1 MIYLVFGDNTFEID
15 QQVKKLITDFDGE
28 VEKVDGD
35 DISAEQLPDLLA
47 GVTLFS
53 ASRMVIMKNVS
64 HNKTV
69 WVALGEW
76 LEKGVDNDVV
86 LVESK
91 LDKRTRT
98 YKWLDKNAEKYNFNE
113 LRSFEAEKWLAGEAK
128 KRQLDMPLDV
138 VRYMVGYVGV
148 DQWRLSG
155 ELDKLLLSGRS
166 ISKDLIDEIVE
177 PTPQATS
184 FELVDA
190 AFRGKSEL
198 MNSIFETVSR
208 QEDPYMFFGLISS
221 QVHAIALMKNAG
233 GRSVYVVAKEAGA
246 NAYVLE
252 KVEGLAA
259 TMSSRQIKSMVSRL
273 AELDANIKSRGV
285 DPWIQIRSFLVSL

>member
-1 MIYLVFGDNTFEID
+1 
-15 QQVKKLITDFDGE
+15 
-28 VEKVDGD
+28 
-35 DISAEQLPDLLA
+35 
-47 GVTLFS
+47 
-53 ASRMVIMKNVS
+53 
-64 HNKTV
+64 
-69 WVALGEW
+69 
-76 LEKGVDNDVV
+76 
-86 LVESK
+86 
-91 LDKRTRT
+91 
-98 YKWLDKNAEKYNFNE
+98 
-113 LRSFEAEKWLAGEAK
+113 
-128 KRQLDMPLDV
+128 
-138 VRYMVGYVGV
+138 
-148 DQWRLSG
+148 
-155 ELDKLLLSGRS
+155 
-166 ISKDLIDEIVE
+166 
-177 PTPQATS
+177 
-184 FELVDA
+184 
-190 AFRGKSEL
+190 

>member
-128 KRQLDMPLDV
+128 KRQLDMPQDV